1 MDERYP
7 DCSGSVKDY
16 LTNSPQLTSF
26 HFCLSSLRHSYHV
39 PITLLIAAGGIYRRQ
54 VNLLETELNMTDK
67 FCHWKSTLSS
77 NLLIL
82 GFILTVLVSE
92 WLFAEPLAPR
102 TPIKDVPIFTFPGKQ
117 FQLEVK
123 FRDDLLMRATADG
136 KVGSHEKAASD
147 KVLNVASQFALRFEQ
162 LIKLPD
168 AKINKL
174 EQRAAEISREA
185 QPDLRG
191 MMLVKI
197 DGADNAALEI
207 AARALQALPEV
218 EYVYLAEVMPPPPG
232 DYAPP
237 TPNYIPQQG
246 YRGPDP
252 GFEVNYLWTR
262 NGKGQNVRY
271 SDCEYGWDV
280 IHEDLVDIPIIV
292 EAGQTMDS
300 PFGSDHGT
308 SAVGI
313 TAAPDNGYGVTGIAP
328 LASSVNVYPEISL
341 EEGSRRVTC
350 IANAIA
356 DSDPGDVV
364 LLEMQT
370 TGAGGDYAPA
380 EYDPSVWTVVR
391 NGGNQNVIV
400 VAAAGN
406 GDQNLDSA
414 PYASYMARG
423 DSKSII
429 IGAGTSTTGHNKLD
443 FSTYGSRV
451 DVQAWGHN
459 VFTAGYGDWSIVGGD
474 DHQSYTHTF
483 SGTSSAS
490 AVSAGLVT
498 ALQSYAKQVIGR
510 PLTPIE
516 MRSLL
521 IQTGNPQGS
530 GGEIGPAINLRK
542 AAAALCQYMAS
553 PVDTDHDGINDPC
566 DNCANAYNL
575 DQNDVDGDNLGDVCD
590 PDSDNDGI
598 LNAADNCPLVVNASQ
613 TDADNDLVGDACDNC
628 PVTVN
633 PNQYDENSDGVGDA
647 CDGQLHIQNY
657 TMPVGYMNT
666 PYFVQLEAVGGTPPY
681 TWTFFGGDLPFG
693 CNFNGGN
700 IGTVDGTPVF
710 VATFYFNFECRD
722 SGIPQKADTLS
733 VAVTILEPPYVCG
746 DADGTDIVNISD
758 AVFLIAYIFG
768 GGPAPNPLESGDAD
782 CSGIVTI
789 SDAVYL
795 ITYIFSGGLAPCAGC
810 P

>member
-1 MDERYP
+1 
-7 DCSGSVKDY
+7 
-16 LTNSPQLTSF
+16 
-26 HFCLSSLRHSYHV
+26 
-39 PITLLIAAGGIYRRQ
+39 
-54 VNLLETELNMTDK
+54 MTDRSRNRRSL
-67 FCHWKSTLSS
+67 STVNAL
-77 NLLIL
+77 
-82 GFILTVLVSE
+82 FIALALTASVSGP
-92 WLFAEPLAPR
+92 LFAESLAPR
-102 TPIKDVPIFTFPGKQ
+102 AQIKNVPIITFPGKQ
-117 FQLEVK
+117 FQLEIK

-168 AKINKL
+168 AKIDKL

-197 DGADNAALEI
+197 DGADNAMLEA

-237 TPNYIPQQG
+237 TPNYVPQQG
-246 YRGPDP
+246 YRGPNP
-252 GFEVNYLWTR
+252 GFEVDYLWTR

-280 IHEDLVDIPIIV
+280 IHEDLVDIPIVV
-292 EAGQTMDS
+292 EAGQTMAGN
-300 PFGSDHGT
+300 FIDHGT
-308 SAVGI
+308 SSVGI
-313 TAAPDNGYGVTGIAP
+313 AAAPDNGYGISGIAP
-328 LASSVNVYPEISL
+328 LASSVNVYPEESL
-341 EEGSRRVTC
+341 EQGSRRVTC

-370 TGAGGDYAPA
+370 AAIGELYIPA
-380 EYDPSVWTVVR
+380 EYSPSVWTVVK
-391 NGGNQNVIV
+391 NGGDQNIVV

-406 GDQNLDSA
+406 GNQDLDS
-414 PYASYMARG
+414 PTYASYMARG

-429 IGAGTSTTGHNKLD
+429 IGAGTSNTAHNKRD

-451 DVQAWGHN
+451 DVQAWGEN
-459 VFTAGYGDWSIVGGD
+459 VFSSGYGNWSIVGGD
-474 DHQSYTHTF
+474 NHQSYTHTF

-542 AAAALCQYMAS
+542 AAAALCQYMTS

-575 DQNDVDGDNLGDVCD
+575 DQDDVDGDNLGDVCD

-598 LNAADNCPLVVNASQ
+598 LNTTDNCPLVVNISQ
-613 TDADNDLVGDACDNC
+613 ADLDNDLVGDACDNC
-628 PVTVN
+628 PATVN

-700 IGTVDGTPVF
+700 TGTIDGTPVF

-722 SGIPQKADTLS
+722 SSVPQKADTLS
-733 VAVTILEPPYVCG
+733 VSVTIIEPPYLCG
-746 DADGTDIVNISD
+746 DADGSEIVNISD
-758 AVFLIAYIFG
+758 AVYLISYIFS
-768 GGPAPNPLESGDAD
+768 GGPAPDPVESGDAD
-782 CSGIVTI
+782 CSGIVNI

-795 ITYIFSGGLAPCAGC
+795 ISYIFSGGPAPCAGC
-810 P
+810 